1 MLVVILFS
9 KYVLNAY
16 WGEHIWVVLLVL
28 ISEVLMTISLGAGT
42 AFALKNEGAAMGIL
56 NTFIPVMVLLG
67 GGYVPLEVMA
77 QGGSFLYK
85 LSDISPLKWIN
96 QSIFRVIY
104 DNDFSLVPTAIM
116 INLAVAAVFI
126 MASSLLYKKE
136 A

>member
-1 MLVVILFS
+1 
-9 KYVLNAY
+9 
-16 WGEHIWVVLLVL
+16 
-28 ISEVLMTISLGAGT
+28 
-42 AFALKNEGAAMGIL
+42 MGIL

-116 INLAVAAVFI
+116 INLAAAAVFI